1 MTCRIPAGERV
12 WHGWLIMTTLRHS
25 RWLATLR
32 LVVAS
37 LLVLHGSMSAV
48 AMAKMDAGRLSQ
60 PAPLELVICTGD
72 GLKTIKLPANGDKP
86 AHENCECE
94 CGSLCTSK
102 TPATSAK
109 NHSGTGRAHCR
120 QQCGLLAWCVPVSP
134 ERIAGAIRALHERH
148 LPRPEPHQT
157 HLTRLAESLAHAPRG
172 ACVLLSIKRKT
183 KL

>member
-1 MTCRIPAGERV
+1 MNSAGSQGMTCRIPAGQRV

-25 RWLATLR
+25 RLLATLR

-72 GLKTIKLPANGDKP
+72 GLKTIKLPADGHKP

-102 TPATSAK
+102 TPA
-109 NHSGTGRAHCR
+109 
-120 QQCGLLAWCVPVSP
+120 
-134 ERIAGAIRALHERH
+134 AGAADTTALPAPA
-148 LPRPEPHQT
+148 LPAAIG
-157 HLTRLAESLAHAPRG
+157 LAGVVCNRFAGPDRRGDPCAPR
-172 ACVLLSIKRKT
+172 APPASA
-183 KL
+183 

>member
-12 WHGWLIMTTLRHS
+12 WHGWLIMTTFRHS
-25 RWLATLR
+25 RWLSTLR

-72 GLKTIKLPANGDKP
+72 GLKTIKLPAGGDKP
-86 AHENCECE
+86 AHENCECD

-102 TPATSAK
+102 TPATSAR
-109 NHSGTGRAHCR
+109 TTAA
-120 QQCGLLAWCVPVSP
+120 LA
-134 ERIAGAIRALHERH
+134 
-148 LPRPEPHQT
+148 EPIQPPAV
-157 HLTRLAESLAHAPRG
+157 RLAGVVRASFTGADRRGDPCAPR
-172 ACVLLSIKRKT
+172 APPASA
-183 KL
+183 